1 MDLDFQLFQNFQS
14 SLSPETLIPPPA
26 DDHGQQEGWGNCF
39 RSLWLAGMWVGPI
52 FPSLPPSLPPSLLS
66 ATPL

>member
-1 MDLDFQLFQNFQS
+1 
-14 SLSPETLIPPPA
+14 
-26 DDHGQQEGWGNCF
+26 
-39 RSLWLAGMWVGPI
+39 MWVGPI